1 MSNSPAPMITKPAER
16 NCPAA
21 SRTAATMLMTKSKK
35 SENVGVDFRESQSAD
50 DQANYFVARD
60 ADRAGVCHAR
70 RPFSI
75 LTRNKLMRGRREW

>member
-21 SRTAATMLMTKSKK
+21 SRTAATILMTEPEKR
-35 SENVGVDFRESQSAD
+35 ENVGVNFRESQPAD

-60 ADRAGVCHAR
+60 ADRAGICHAR

-75 LTRNKLMRGRREW
+75 LTRNKLMRDRREW